1 MEVCSVRRGYQLG
14 VDREKETGARKSN
27 SGCKNEAR
35 ACAVEKV
42 PDGWVC
48 ESEGETELER

>member
-1 MEVCSVRRGYQLG
+1 MRRGYQLG